1 MNLRRHTRLW
11 RWFAVGVRGISGLA
25 IGSHE
30 LRGPGS
36 DFDPSDGVPN
46 RAVTGIAFAASDP
59 NVAYVT
65 LSGFDER
72 TPGKAGTCSGACSHR
87 LLSAHEVAR

>member
-46 RAVTGIAFAASDP
+46 RASPA
-59 NVAYVT
+59 
-65 LSGFDER
+65 L
-72 TPGKAGTCSGACSHR
+72 R
-87 LLSAHEVAR
+87 LLRAIRTSRT